1 MAAVAKRKLS
11 GSTDGRGVLVVA
23 TATAGTTVHT
33 AVTGTTPGTYDEVWL
48 YAVNSSGVSVKVTV
62 EFGGVTSPNDLI
74 EYTVPAE
81 DGLHLLVPGLI
92 LQNGVVVRAF
102 AATANVV
109 VVHGFVNAIAV

>member
-1 MAAVAKRKLS
+1 
-11 GSTDGRGVLVVA
+11 
-23 TATAGTTVHT
+23 
-33 AVTGTTPGTYDEVWL
+33 VWL

-62 EFGGVTSPNDLI
+62 EFGGVTSPNDLV